1 MRALIAVMILLLGF
15 GCLDQ
20 QNPANQTTADQT
32 IPNQSAPNQTTTD
45 NTGSGSDSGSV
56 IGEEQNGQT
65 QPYVNTSGIYF
76 ERNVSDVMN
85 ANTTFPEPE
94 NITYDFSNMTTE
106 DGRLI
111 VYYFHSS
118 ACSACKAL
126 RPDIDR
132 LEAKYPDVL
141 WLEYDLVDDEGH
153 NAYNQ
158 FAAQRNLTTQQMY
171 VPQVLVDDTV
181 ITDIFNINQ
190 SLEGL
195 IKNFSAG

>member
-126 RPDIDR
+126 RSDIDR